1 MMMGYIKHFFWET
14 SQSCYLTTSI
24 TALATI
30 ASYSLAITL
39 SGSTANVSVLEVSS
53 QPVAIRAVYMQMI
66 YGENFEPDDNIS
78 YAATNRGTVFINFGM
93 ALNEDEEFTHTI
105 SSQPCSQCLPVGFL
119 NNNTVVIS
127 PSTSSQGV
135 ILDIF

>member
-53 QPVAIRAVYMQMI
+53 QPVAIRTVYMQMI
-66 YGENFEPDDNIS
+66 YGEI
-78 YAATNRGTVFINFGM
+78 
-93 ALNEDEEFTHTI
+93 LNQMTI
-105 SSQPCSQCLPVGFL
+105 FHMLQLTEAQFL
-119 NNNTVVIS
+119 S
-127 PSTSSQGV
+127 
-135 ILDIF
+135 ILAWH